1 MRRFAVTLVAVLL
14 SLVVTA
20 QAASAD
26 TCGNVSRPAPA
37 PTGGPIVKGNWV
49 WLPSVNGPEAE
60 WGFASPGGA
69 FNPKGNFGGAT
80 GANSLLANSA
90 ICDSSSTAAQ
100 NRQTTNGIQSGCD
113 AH

>member
-1 MRRFAVTLVAVLL
+1 MRRFAITIAAVLL

-26 TCGNVSRPAPA
+26 TCGNVSRPAPKGDQ
-37 PTGGPIVKGNWV
+37 PTATGVWI
-49 WLPSVNGPEAE
+49 WLPSIGIPEDE